1 MLKPLLQEAA
11 MIFALL
17 PAAEELGLLGVEGD
31 PTKDED
37 LLSVHV
43 GEAHCLV
50 AATGSDTD
58 NVYIALTARGLNP
71 NMRIVARASRAEA
84 EDELQR
90 AGADMVISPHAIG
103 GRHMAQSA
111 IELMADAGAKEG
123 PSQRRVSPP

>member
-1 MLKPLLQEAA
+1 MGVSDPDRPLKSGRPVLLLKPLLQDAA

-50 AATGSDTD
+50 AATGSDAD
-58 NVYIALTARGLNP
+58 NVYITLTARGLNP
-71 NMRIVARASRAEA
+71 SLRIVARASRADA
-84 EDELQR
+84 EDKLQR

-103 GRHMAQSA
+103 H
-111 IELMADAGAKEG
+111 
-123 PSQRRVSPP
+123 